1 MKIIIIIFLALILF
15 SFEQI
20 TFGEIEKETIKL
32 KKLLPT
38 EEKLEEI
45 THSTIWKYIDKQ
57 VSSNE
62 ELGITQSIQVLLRDV
77 SRIYDPII
85 NKYKIPTIQ
94 IEIIEY
100 QDDKK
105 LTDYLNLT
113 KNINLEKI
121 YENSYLQGS
130 PTKNS
135 KCMFNYFGEGA
146 ITICK
151 TNEYVIQ
158 STIFD
163 KYQEHFGYDQ
173 KELQLKQEEITTR
186 IVEEILRT
194 INERKG
200 IDNDN
205 DNELYEILES
215 TIRNNEK
222 EGFGRENTGKQNKIT
237 DMEKDKKYGI
247 QKFSCVKDE
256 FGLITISGQFN
267 NNEIKKDKIT
277 LEILFLDNDQNVIV
291 KNTTNLLDIDEFE
304 TKRFLGNTK
313 TDKTYSI
320 CTINGDS

>member
-105 LTDYLNLT
+105 LTVYLNST

-186 IVEEILRT
+186 IVEEILKT
-194 INERKG
+194 IDKKNS
-200 IDNDN
+200 IDNDY
-205 DNELYEILES
+205 ELYEILES
-215 TIRNNEK
+215 TTRNNEK
-222 EGFGRENTGKQNKIT
+222 EGIGRENTGKQNKIT

>member
-1 MKIIIIIFLALILF
+1 MKIIFMIFLALILF

-20 TFGEIEKETIKL
+20 TFGEIEKETVKL
-32 KKLLPT
+32 KKILPT

-77 SRIYDPII
+77 SRTYDPII

-135 KCMFNYFGEGA
+135 KC
-146 ITICK
+146 
-151 TNEYVIQ
+151 V
-158 STIFD
+158 
-163 KYQEHFGYDQ
+163 
-173 KELQLKQEEITTR
+173 
-186 IVEEILRT
+186 
-194 INERKG
+194 
-200 IDNDN
+200 
-205 DNELYEILES
+205 
-215 TIRNNEK
+215 
-222 EGFGRENTGKQNKIT
+222 
-237 DMEKDKKYGI
+237 
-247 QKFSCVKDE
+247 
-256 FGLITISGQFN
+256 
-267 NNEIKKDKIT
+267 
-277 LEILFLDNDQNVIV
+277 
-291 KNTTNLLDIDEFE
+291 
-304 TKRFLGNTK
+304 
-313 TDKTYSI
+313 
-320 CTINGDS
+320 

>member
-77 SRIYDPII
+77 SRTYDPII

-105 LTDYLNLT
+105 LTDYLNST

-135 KCMFNYFGEGA
+135 KCVFDYFEEGA

-186 IVEEILRT
+186 IVEEILKT
-194 INERKG
+194 IDKKNG
-200 IDNDN
+200 IDNDY
-205 DNELYEILES
+205 ELYEILES
-215 TIRNNEK
+215 TTRNNEK
-222 EGFGRENTGKQNKIT
+222 EGIGRENTGKQNKIT

-267 NNEIKKDKIT
+267 NNEIKKEKIT
-277 LEILFLDNDQNVIV
+277 LEMLFLDSNQKIIA
-291 KNTTNLLDIDEFE
+291 KNTTNLLDIGEFE
-304 TKRFLGNTK
+304 TKKFLGNTK
-313 TDKTYSI
+313 INKTYST
-320 CTINGDS
+320 CTINADS

>member
-1 MKIIIIIFLALILF
+1 MKIIFMIFLALILF

-20 TFGEIEKETIKL
+20 SFGEIETETIKL

-45 THSTIWKYIDKQ
+45 THRTIWKYIDKQ

-105 LTDYLNLT
+105 LTDYLNST

-121 YENSYLQGS
+121 YENSYLQGA

-135 KCMFNYFGEGA
+135 KCMFNYFEEGA

-186 IVEEILRT
+186 IVEEILKT
-194 INERKG
+194 IDKKNG
-200 IDNDN
+200 IDNDY
-205 DNELYEILES
+205 ELYEILES
-215 TIRNNEK
+215 TTRNNEK

>member
-1 MKIIIIIFLALILF
+1 MIFLALILF

-20 TFGEIEKETIKL
+20 TFGEIEKETVKL
-32 KKLLPT
+32 KKILPT

-105 LTDYLNLT
+105 LTDYLNST

-135 KCMFNYFGEGA
+135 KCVFDYFEEGA

-186 IVEEILRT
+186 IVEEILKT
-194 INERKG
+194 IDKKNG
-200 IDNDN
+200 IDNDY
-205 DNELYEILES
+205 ELYEILES
-215 TIRNNEK
+215 TTRNNEK

>member
-1 MKIIIIIFLALILF
+1 MIFLALILF

-20 TFGEIEKETIKL
+20 TFGEIEKETVKL
-32 KKLLPT
+32 KKILPT

-105 LTDYLNLT
+105 LTVYLNST

-186 IVEEILRT
+186 IVEEILKT
-194 INERKG
+194 IDKKNG
-200 IDNDN
+200 IDNDY
-205 DNELYEILES
+205 ELYEILES
-215 TIRNNEK
+215 TTRNNEK

>member
-1 MKIIIIIFLALILF
+1 MIFLALILF

-20 TFGEIEKETIKL
+20 TFGEIEKETVKL
-32 KKLLPT
+32 KKILPT

-186 IVEEILRT
+186 IVEEILKT
-194 INERKG
+194 IDKKNG
-200 IDNDN
+200 IDNDY
-205 DNELYEILES
+205 ELYEILES
-215 TIRNNEK
+215 TTRNNEK

>member
-77 SRIYDPII
+77 SRTYDPII

-105 LTDYLNLT
+105 LTDYLNST

-135 KCMFNYFGEGA
+135 KCVFDYFEEGA

-186 IVEEILRT
+186 IVEEILKT
-194 INERKG
+194 IDKKNS
-200 IDNDN
+200 IDNDY
-205 DNELYEILES
+205 ELYEILES
-215 TIRNNEK
+215 TTRNNEK
-222 EGFGRENTGKQNKIT
+222 EGIGRENTGKQNKIT

-267 NNEIKKDKIT
+267 NNEIKKEKIT
-277 LEILFLDNDQNVIV
+277 LEMLFLDSNQKIIA
-291 KNTTNLLDIDEFE
+291 KNTTNLLDIGEFE
-304 TKRFLGNTK
+304 TKKFLGNTK
-313 TDKTYSI
+313 INKTYST
-320 CTINGDS
+320 CTINADS